1 MRATTPV
8 PDALRAI
15 SNVAVATRLR
25 YTHGPLSRNCPLSPM
40 LSRNRLA
47 ATCLAASL
55 LVTPYAAFGKTHNES
70 LLQQAI
76 DFVSRLL
83 PTPTHEAPATQ
94 VVESAFSPDGGA
106 EALVLKAIGAAR
118 SSIRVAAYSF
128 TSPAVTRA
136 LLDAKRRGVNVAVVV
151 DDKGNRAKNSKQAL
165 NLLVNA
171 GIPTRTIDTYAI
183 HHDKYLVID
192 AEHVE
197 TGSFN
202 YSASAASRNSENV
215 VVVWNN
221 PQLAS
226 RYLTHWQSRF
236 DQGTPYR
243 STY

>member
-1 MRATTPV
+1 MTAAP
-8 PDALRAI
+8 
-15 SNVAVATRLR
+15 RLR
-25 YTHGPLSRNCPLSPM
+25 YTHGPLSRNYSLSKM

-47 ATCLAASL
+47 ATCLAAFL
-55 LVTPYAAFGKTHNES
+55 LATPFSAFGKTHSES
-70 LLQQAI
+70 LLQQAFDYI
-76 DFVSRLL
+76 AQLL

-128 TSPAVTRA
+128 TSPPVTRA
-136 LLDAKRRGVNVAVVV
+136 LLAAKRRGVNVAVVV
-151 DDKGNRAKNSKQAL
+151 DDKGNRAKSSKQAL

-171 GIPTRTIDTYAI
+171 GIPTRTIAAYAI

-215 VVVWNN
+215 IVVWNN

-243 STY
+243 SSY

>member
-1 MRATTPV
+1 MTA
-8 PDALRAI
+8 
-15 SNVAVATRLR
+15 STRLR
-25 YTHGPLSRNCPLSPM
+25 YTHGPLSRNSPLSTM

-47 ATCLAASL
+47 AVCLASSL
-55 LVTPYAAFGKTHNES
+55 LVTPFTAFGKTQTES

-83 PTPTHEAPATQ
+83 PAPTHEAPATQ
-94 VVESAFSPDGGA
+94 VVESAFSPDAGA

-136 LLDAKRRGVNVAVVV
+136 LLAAKRRGVNIAIVV
-151 DDKGNRAKNSKQAL
+151 DDKGNRAKSSQQAL
-165 NLLVNA
+165 NLMINA

-202 YSASAASRNSENV
+202 YSASAATRNSENV
-215 VVVWNN
+215 LVVWNN
-221 PQLAS
+221 PQLAT
-226 RYLTHWQSRF
+226 RYLAHWQSRF

-243 STY
+243 SAY

>member
-1 MRATTPV
+1 MSCG
-8 PDALRAI
+8 LRAAC
-15 SNVAVATRLR
+15 SHSGVVAPPRLR
-25 YTHGPLSRNCPLSPM
+25 YTHGPLSQNLPLSTMSP
-40 LSRNRLA
+40 RNRLA
-47 ATCLAASL
+47 AACLAASL
-55 LVTPYAAFGKTHNES
+55 LATPFAAFGRTQTES

-83 PTPTHEAPATQ
+83 PSPTHEAPATQ

-128 TSPAVTRA
+128 TSPPITRA
-136 LLDAKRRGVNVAVVV
+136 LLDAKRRGVNVAVVA
-151 DDKGNRAKNSKQAL
+151 DDKGNRAKSSKQAL

-215 VVVWNN
+215 IVVWNN

-226 RYLTHWQSRF
+226 RYLAHWQSRF

-243 STY
+243 SSY

>member
-1 MRATTPV
+1 MAAT
-8 PDALRAI
+8 A
-15 SNVAVATRLR
+15 RLR
-25 YTHGPLSRNCPLSPM
+25 YTHGPLSQNPASSTM

-47 ATCLAASL
+47 AVCVASSL
-55 LVTPYAAFGKTHNES
+55 LVTPYAAFGKTQTES

-83 PTPTHEAPATQ
+83 PAPTHEAPATQ
-94 VVESAFSPDGGA
+94 VVESAFSPDAGA

-136 LLDAKRRGVNVAVVV
+136 LLAAKRRGVNVAVVV
-151 DDKGNRAKNSKQAL
+151 DDKGNRAKSSKQAL

-171 GIPTRTIDTYAI
+171 GIPTRTIDVYAI

-202 YSASAASRNSENV
+202 YSASAAARNSENV
-215 VVVWNN
+215 IVVWNN

-236 DQGTPYR
+236 DQATPYR
-243 STY
+243 SAY

>member
-1 MRATTPV
+1 
-8 PDALRAI
+8 
-15 SNVAVATRLR
+15 
-25 YTHGPLSRNCPLSPM
+25 M

-47 ATCLAASL
+47 AVCLASSL
-55 LVTPYAAFGKTHNES
+55 LVTPFAAFGKTQTES

-76 DFVSRLL
+76 DLVARFL
-83 PTPTHEAPATQ
+83 PSSTHEAPAGQ

-136 LLDAKRRGVNVAVVV
+136 LLAAKRRGVNVAVVV
-151 DDKGNRAKNSKQAL
+151 DGKGNRAKSSQQAL

-171 GIPTRTIDTYAI
+171 GVPTRTIDAYAI

-221 PQLAS
+221 PTLAA
-226 RYLTHWQSRF
+226 RYLAHWQNRF
-236 DQGTPYR
+236 DQGGPYR
-243 STY
+243 CAY